1 MIEDNKVYNILL
13 IKKVKRNELINW
25 AEKKGADFNND
36 SSIEAIKYFLYDF
49 KTDLV
54 QSFNSFITFK
64 VEEINIEE
72 IDKEHLN
79 VIFEIEESYPTFHKP
94 EINEILVILVNG
106 AEIHKLNYTGFE
118 IDFKES

>member
-49 KTDLV
+49 KTG
-54 QSFNSFITFK
+54 FGT
-64 VEEINIEE
+64 
-72 IDKEHLN
+72 
-79 VIFEIEESYPTFHKP
+79 IFQ
-94 EINEILVILVNG
+94 
-106 AEIHKLNYTGFE
+106 
-118 IDFKES
+118 